1 MDHGH
6 MSGTPWLDQPVML
19 HSSRADT
26 CKLTPAQCEYR
37 GGHWRYW
44 YQADHVYAL
53 GTVYFF
59 IAVIGVCFIGFYAQR
74 LAPRSLREK
83 GWWRKLIASFRFLSY
98 RHYNVAAIRWHTPSL
113 GVTFLLISGAVFF
126 LAMTLGPKP
135 YYWPNTRTLNFGSS
149 PPIATRTG
157 WMALA
162 CLPFMIILPTKS
174 NFIAS
179 LTGVSHERLIV
190 FHNWIGWA
198 MFALALVHTFPF
210 IVFHIWK
217 GDMVNVWN
225 TSVVYW
231 TGVVALIAQAY
242 LQVFSL
248 RFIRDRFYEFFK
260 VTHYVAAVVFVVFF
274 FIHCDFRLSSWDYFI
289 ATGVL
294 YTLSFLYSQIRTY
307 FEFGVSSRASFT
319 MVSDLALKVTI
330 PIDTTWRPGQHMFLR
345 FVHMGMHAFTAHPF
359 TICSLPVVGEGA
371 RQPKL
376 VFYVQP
382 RSGLTGH
389 LAKAAALKPGYSVPV
404 LIDGPYGGVQGRP
417 LYTYDYNLVIA
428 CGAGAGLS
436 LPFVMES
443 LLRSAWN
450 QRTGNKKP
458 GTKIQVVMATRDSQL
473 ARWYEE
479 ALVEYLEENGVDMV
493 PDNLDISIYQT
504 GMQEPKSDSATK
516 GPESSDKKL
525 NGNSQVVRRLPIN
538 VFSGRPDIKTV
549 VKDASNQSGLS
560 VGIAACG
567 PREILK
573 IVQDEAAAA
582 QLRIMSSESSAS
594 EVYLHSEVFS
604 W

>member
-1 MDHGH
+1 MDHMH

-19 HSSRADT
+19 HSSRTDQ

-59 IAVIGVCFIGFYAQR
+59 IAAIGVCFLGFYAHR
-74 LAPRSLREK
+74 LAPISLREK
-83 GWWRKLIASFRFLSY
+83 TWWRKLIASVRFLSY
-98 RHYNVAAIRWHTPSL
+98 RRYNVAAVRWHTPAL
-113 GVTFLLISGAVFF
+113 GVGILLISGMVFF

-135 YYWPNTRTLNFGSS
+135 YYWPNTRTLNYGSS

-162 CLPFMIILPTKS
+162 CLPFMILLPTKS
-174 NFIAS
+174 NMIAS

-190 FHNWIGWA
+190 FHNWVGWV

-210 IVFHIWK
+210 IVFHMWK
-217 GDMVNVWN
+217 GDMVTVWN

-231 TGVVALIAQAY
+231 TGVVALLAQAY

-248 RFIRDRFYEFFK
+248 RFIRDRFYEIFK

-294 YTLSFLYSQIRTY
+294 YTLSFLYPQIRTY
-307 FEFGVSSRASFT
+307 FEFGVYNRASFT
-319 MVSDLALKVTI
+319 MVSDLSLKVTI

-359 TICSLPVVGEGA
+359 TICSLPIMESDG
-371 RQPKL
+371 QSKL
-376 VFYVQP
+376 TFYIQP
-382 RSGLTGH
+382 RGGLTGR
-389 LAKAAALKPGYSVPV
+389 LAKAAALRPGFSVPV
-404 LIDGPYGGVQGRP
+404 LLDGPYGGVQGKP
-417 LYTYDYNLVIA
+417 LYTYDYNLIIA

-443 LLRSAWN
+443 LLHSAWN
-450 QRTGNKKP
+450 RRTGNKKP
-458 GTKIQVVMATRDSQL
+458 CTKIQVVVATRDTQL
-473 ARWYEE
+473 VRWYEE
-479 ALVEYLEENGVDMV
+479 ALVQYLEENGVDMV
-493 PDNLDISIYQT
+493 PDNLDISVYQT
-504 GMQEPKSDSATK
+504 GGSESENNSTVKD
-516 GPESSDKKL
+516 PESSDEKL
-525 NGNSQVVRRLPIN
+525 NGDSLVARRLPMN
-538 VFSGRPDIKTV
+538 VFSGRPDINTIV
-549 VKDASNQSGLS
+549 RDATSQSGLS

-567 PREILK
+567 PRDVLK

-582 QLRIMSSESSAS
+582 QVRIMSSKSNAR
-594 EVYLHSEVFS
+594 EVYLHSEIFS